1 LVRVASPPF
10 APEIETEV
18 SRVNVKMKAVL
29 GRKYQLQASKDL
41 KVWAVTAPDFVAEA
55 ESLTQ
60 EFVVAEVGQYFR
72 LVEVP

>member
-1 LVRVASPPF
+1 MDLKV
-10 APEIETEV
+10 
-18 SRVNVKMKAVL
+18 VL

-41 KVWAVTAPDFVAEA
+41 KVWTATGPDFVAES

-60 EFVVAEVGQYFR
+60 EFVVAEVGSYFR